1 MSSRIKR
8 VARNYF
14 KILFTSTMSS
24 NQQVVYMTAKIRE
37 GYEAADVTMWQQLLQ
52 SAKTEAGDS
61 IRHLFLILD
70 MAQHNKCDVLDI
82 VKTGRVCSNSKAID
96 QKFADA
102 LMHCVDSPVDPGNSV
117 WQHEFDHEYAERQKR
132 KSGASVLDLTC
143 DDESSGSSHSYEET
157 SEPYKDNP
165 TSAEA
170 YEIDGFVVPD
180 HDSEPEDEQD
190 SLARFGGTASLK
202 QRASKSAAEASTAD
216 AAPAA
221 TSKKRL
227 LKRKVSFGEE

>member
-1 MSSRIKR
+1 
-8 VARNYF
+8 
-14 KILFTSTMSS
+14 MSS
-24 NQQVVYMTAKIRE
+24 NQQVVYMTSKIRE

-70 MAQHNKCDVLDI
+70 MAQHNDCDVLDI
-82 VKTGRVCSNSKAID
+82 VKTGRVCSGSKSID

-102 LMHCVDSPVDPGNSV
+102 LIHCVDTPEDDDMDAPIC
-117 WQHEFDHEYAERQKR
+117 
-132 KSGASVLDLTC
+132 GATLPRHTGVSVLDLTC
-143 DDESSGSSHSYEET
+143 EDESSGSSHSYEET
-157 SEPYKDNP
+157 SEPYNDNP

-190 SLARFGGTASLK
+190 GLARFGGTASLK

-227 LKRKVSFGEE
+227 LKRKVAFGEE